1 MFTRSLA
8 VALLISGAA
17 AAQSPN
23 LGKPIT
29 EEEAAAWDLSIL
41 PDGTGLPAGR
51 GTVQRGREVFEQK
64 CLACHGQEGAG
75 DPADRLV
82 GGAGTLMG
90 DQRPIKTVGSYWPYA
105 PTLFDYIRRAMP
117 LLEPQT
123 LTNDEVY
130 AVSAYILHLNGII
143 SARTVLDAKSLPRVK
158 MPNAKN
164 FYIVYPGKI
173 E

>member
-8 VALLISGAA
+8 VALFISGAA

-105 PTLFDYIRRAMP
+105 TTLFDYIRRAMP